1 MQLMA
6 WHGIAGGAR
15 LVRVGIGSTRQAW
28 HDAARPGQAGRGRR
42 GEAWPGPARL
52 GAAGTAGEAWRGAAW
67 RGEAWQARRGAARS
81 GVTRRG
87 LAGMAGCGQSGHDEA
102 RLGQVPPGMA
112 WQAWLGCAGSS
123 GAVNND
129 CATFFYLQP

>member
-52 GAAGTAGEAWRGAAW
+52 GAAG
-67 RGEAWQARRGAARS
+67 
-81 GVTRRG
+81 
-87 LAGMAGCGQSGHDEA
+87 MAGCGQSGHDEA
-102 RLGQVPPGMA
+102 WQGGA
-112 WQAWLGCAGSS
+112 WRGIAGVAWLRWQFRRS
-123 GAVNND
+123 
-129 CATFFYLQP
+129 Q